1 MLTVPAYVR
10 HAGVDGRTAILDLR
24 AGRWVM
30 LDPAASLIWQ
40 ALVLRGGTDGLA
52 EEIAAPRG
60 ADPAAL
66 APAIDRT
73 VAALLARGL
82 LADTTRPP
90 ARRRPWWRRTG
101 GAR

>member
-1 MLTVPAYVR
+1 MLTIARHVR
-10 HAGVDGRTAILDLR
+10 HAAIDGRTAILDIR

-40 ALVLRGGTDGLA
+40 ALALRGGTDGLA

-82 LADTTRPP
+82 LTDTTRTP
-90 ARRRPWWRRTG
+90 ARRPWWRRTG